1 VDLDPDDIR
10 LPDGTRLTQEV
21 AEAIV
26 EDVRRRAGRP
36 SLTGQSE
43 VPPGVS
49 FRLTPDVREQGPPR
63 SPNAKARRSV
73 RHASFDLIR
82 RFDTSETLQPSKYGS
97 SSGAPGRIRNCPI
110 PISAVPVF
118 VGLGASVPRKYWPV
132 RVLRYAH

>member
-1 VDLDPDDIR
+1 MSCRPSSEDQPTTTRKPRSSDDVDLDPDDIR

-49 FRLTPDVREQGPPR
+49 FRLTPDVREQGRRDRRTRRQDALCATHR
-63 SPNAKARRSV
+63 S
-73 RHASFDLIR
+73 I
-82 RFDTSETLQPSKYGS
+82 
-97 SSGAPGRIRNCPI
+97 
-110 PISAVPVF
+110 
-118 VGLGASVPRKYWPV
+118 
-132 RVLRYAH
+132 